1 MRVVF
6 RVDASTITGMGHVM
20 RCVTLAGALR
30 KHVAEI
36 VFICRPQ
43 PGDSINWIRER
54 GFTVLE
60 LSSSTSATPS
70 DCLLRGDAEDTMRL
84 LADGAPIDWLVAD
97 HYGVDHRWESVLRS
111 VVRRILVIDDLANR
125 KHDCDLLLDQNFYC
139 DGAHRY
145 DGLLPSH
152 CQVCLGPAYVMLRD
166 EFYELKKRVRRRD
179 GSIRHVLCFYGAS
192 DPTGETLKAVMAL
205 QAPGMEALTVDV
217 VVGAANPQ
225 RESIAA
231 LCEKLSNFTFHC
243 QTNRMAELCARA
255 DLALGAGGS
264 ANWERAFL
272 GLPSLVT
279 ITADNQAETTR
290 AMASRGGVW
299 LLGEAASV
307 TDAGIV
313 ILLREAMASRARLE
327 YISRTALSI
336 MGSGD
341 IHGPQALIKVM
352 LN

>member
-1 MRVVF
+1 MKVAF
-6 RVDASTITGMGHVM
+6 RVDASTLTGMGHVM

-30 KHVAEI
+30 EHVAEI

-60 LSSSTSATPS
+60 LSSSTSVTPI
-70 DCLLRGDAEDTMRL
+70 DCLLEGDAEDTLRL
-84 LADGAPIDWLVAD
+84 LADGAAVDWLIVD
-97 HYGVDHRWESVLRS
+97 HYGVNHHWERALRR
-111 VVRRILVIDDLANR
+111 VARRILVIDDLANR
-125 KHDCDLLLDQNFYC
+125 NHDCDLLLDQNFYC
-139 DGAHRY
+139 NGEHRY

-152 CQVCLGPAYVMLRD
+152 CQVFLGPAYVMLRD
-166 EFYELKKRVRRRD
+166 EFYELKKHVRRRD

-225 RESIAA
+225 RESIAV
-231 LCEKLSNFTFHC
+231 LCEKLPNFTFHC
-243 QTNRMAELCARA
+243 QTDRMAELCARA

-279 ITADNQAETTR
+279 ITADNQTETTR
-290 AMASRGGVW
+290 AMASMGGVW

-307 TDAGIV
+307 TDATII